1 MFKGIGQLKVHALA
15 RGGMFEG
22 DGLRLEIET
31 VGLCAIEFI
40 AQDGTAKAIGVGT
53 MHPQLVGP
61 ARMGP

>member
-22 DGLRLEIET
+22 DGLRLEIES

-40 AQDGTAKAIGVGT
+40 AQNGTAKAIGVGT
-53 MHPQLVGP
+53 MHP
-61 ARMGP
+61 

>member
-15 RGGMFEG
+15 RGGMFKG

-40 AQDGTAKAIGVGT
+40 AQDGTAKAVGVGA
-53 MHPQLVGP
+53 MHP
-61 ARMGP
+61 